1 MYIYIYTFIDYVLS
15 SVMKIIHPQKQN
27 NKKEVFALINNSPL
41 TNKHIILLTSKEN
54 ILPLL
59 KFYSYD

>member
-27 NKKEVFALINNSPL
+27 NKKEVFTLINNSPL